1 MKLLKLIG
9 AQNLLLL
16 AFAQLVFRYGYLEL
30 HPNIFLVL
38 SDWQNT
44 LLVIACVLIAAGGFL
59 MINISGD
66 DSESNALSEDKAYNL
81 YAVLTFI
88 GVAIGF
94 YLSNYIE
101 KPWFSVL
108 FVAIAGGLYLYATS
122 LKYTAVVNNIV
133 AAIFIG
139 LSILLVGVFNL
150 FPVLPTA
157 ELLHTQTL
165 FGLIMDYSIF
175 AFSLGLVLSMVNDI
189 KNTDSDYNAGYQT
202 LPVVLGKGRTARV
215 AFFLGLAPVGLTLY
229 YCNAYLKELLP
240 SLGYVLLF
248 VLGPLIYFLIQVW
261 SAKTNKEF
269 KKLET
274 VLKLVLFFAAASI
287 AVITLNIQ
295 NNA

>member
-1 MKLLKLIG
+1 MKLLKLLGI
-9 AQNLLLL
+9 QNLLLL
-16 AFAQLVFRYGYLEL
+16 AFAQLIFRYGYLEL
-30 HPNIFLVL
+30 RPNIFLVL
-38 SDWQNT
+38 SDWQNA
-44 LLVIACVLIAAGGFL
+44 LLVMASIFIAAGGFL
-59 MINISGD
+59 MINISKD
-66 DSESNALSEDKAYNL
+66 ESYSAIISENKAYNL

-108 FVAIAGGLYLYATS
+108 FIAIAGGLYLYGTS

-157 ELLHTQTL
+157 ELMHAQTL

-175 AFSLGLVLSMVNDI
+175 AFFLGLVLSMVDDI
-189 KNTDSDYNAGYQT
+189 KNTDADYNAGYQT
-202 LPVVLGKGRTARV
+202 LPVILGKERTARI
-215 AFFLGLAPVGLTLY
+215 AFFLGLVPVGLVLY
-229 YCNAYLKELLP
+229 YANAYLKELLP
-240 SLGYVLLF
+240 SLGYILLF
-248 VLGPLIYFLIQVW
+248 VLGPIIYFLIQVW

-269 KKLET
+269 KRLEA
-274 VLKLVLFFAAASI
+274 VLRLVLFFTAASI

>member
-1 MKLLKLIG
+1 MKLLKLLGI
-9 AQNLLLL
+9 QNLLLL

-38 SDWQNT
+38 NDWQNA
-44 LLVIACVLIAAGGFL
+44 LLVIASVFIAAGGFL
-59 MINISGD
+59 MINISKD
-66 DSESNALSEDKAYNL
+66 ESYSTIISENKVYNL

-108 FVAIAGGLYLYATS
+108 FIAIAGGLYLYGTS
-122 LKYTAVVNNIV
+122 LKYTAVINNIV

-157 ELLHTQTL
+157 ELMHAQTL

-175 AFSLGLVLSMVNDI
+175 AFTLGLVLSIVRDI
-189 KNTDSDYNAGYQT
+189 KNTDADDNAGFQT
-202 LPVVLGKGRTARV
+202 LPVVLGKGRAAKV
-215 AFFLGLAPVGLTLY
+215 AFFLGLIPVGLVLY
-229 YCNAYLKELLP
+229 YANAYLKELLP
-240 SLGYVLLF
+240 SLGYMLLF

-269 KKLET
+269 KRLET
-274 VLKLVLFFAAASI
+274 VLRLVLFFTAASI

>member
-1 MKLLKLIG
+1 MKLLKLLGI
-9 AQNLLLL
+9 QNLLLL

-38 SDWQNT
+38 NDWQNAI
-44 LLVIACVLIAAGGFL
+44 LVIASVFIAAGGFL
-59 MINISGD
+59 MINISKD
-66 DSESNALSEDKAYNL
+66 ESYSTIISENKVYNL

-108 FVAIAGGLYLYATS
+108 FIAIAGGLYLYGTS

-139 LSILLVGVFNL
+139 LSIF
-150 FPVLPTA
+150 
-157 ELLHTQTL
+157 
-165 FGLIMDYSIF
+165 
-175 AFSLGLVLSMVNDI
+175 LGLV
-189 KNTDSDYNAGYQT
+189 
-202 LPVVLGKGRTARV
+202 
-215 AFFLGLAPVGLTLY
+215 PVGLVLY
-229 YCNAYLKELLP
+229 YANAYLKELLP
-240 SLGYVLLF
+240 SLGYILLF

-269 KKLET
+269 KRLEA
-274 VLKLVLFFAAASI
+274 VLRLVLFFTAASI

>member
-1 MKLLKLIG
+1 MKLLKLLGI
-9 AQNLLLL
+9 QNLLLL
-16 AFAQLVFRYGYLEL
+16 AFAQLIFRYGYLEL
-30 HPNIFLVL
+30 YPNIFLVL
-38 SDWQNT
+38 SDWQNA
-44 LLVIACVLIAAGGFL
+44 LLVIACVLIAAAGFL

-66 DSESNALSEDKAYNL
+66 DSNGSVISEDKAYNL

-108 FVAIAGGLYLYATS
+108 FIAIAGGLYLYSTS

-175 AFSLGLVLSMVNDI
+175 AFSLGLVLSVVNDI
-189 KNTDSDYNAGYQT
+189 KNTDADYNAGYQT

-215 AFFLGLAPVGLTLY
+215 AFFLGLVPVGLVLY

-261 SAKTNKEF
+261 PAKTHKEF

-274 VLKLVLFFAAASI
+274 VLRLVLFFAAASI

>member
-1 MKLLKLIG
+1 MKLLKLLGI
-9 AQNLLLL
+9 QNLLLL

-38 SDWQNT
+38 SDWQNA

-66 DSESNALSEDKAYNL
+66 DSNGSVISEDKAYNL

-108 FVAIAGGLYLYATS
+108 FIAIAGGLYLYATS

-175 AFSLGLVLSMVNDI
+175 AFSLGLVLSVVNDI
-189 KNTDSDYNAGYQT
+189 KNTDADYNAGYQT

-215 AFFLGLAPVGLTLY
+215 AFFLGLVPVGLVLY

-261 SAKTNKEF
+261 TAKTHKEF

-274 VLKLVLFFAAASI
+274 VLRLVLFFAAASI